1 MHIILEI
8 KEDKVSLLLKDKKK
22 IVDEISWKERLDLSE
37 KLLFVI
43 DKLLVKNN
51 LKSSDMSKMIVKYD
65 ISDNLTTVRIS
76 EMVAKTFNFSK
87 IVD

>member
-8 KEDKVSLLLKDKKK
+8 KEDRINLLLKDKNK

-51 LKSSDMSKMIVKYD
+51 LKSSDMSKMIVKSV
-65 ISDNLTTVRIS
+65 ISDNLTTVRIAKI
-76 EMVAKTFNFSK
+76 VAKTFNFSK
-87 IVD
+87 TVD